1 MIGKNRNK
9 IEIRRDILEIMM
21 AAAGPITKWRI
32 KNLAYCE
39 IKAVK
44 YLIKIG
50 LIAEDAEHSDSRH
63 TRYSIS
69 RLGIESLELIKSF
82 LSRKLASQS
91 QL

>member
-9 IEIRRDILEIMM
+9 IKIRRDILEIMM
-21 AAAGPITKWRI
+21 TAAGPITKWRI

-39 IKAVK
+39 IKAVE

-50 LIAEDAEHSDSRH
+50 LIAENTEHSDSRY
-63 TRYSIS
+63 TKYSIS
-69 RLGIESLELIKSF
+69 KLGIESLEIMGSF
-82 LSRKLASQS
+82 LRRKQASQS